1 MAEYRQALQDAD
13 QVLADEGVELGAD
26 TWQEMALEWFTSDER
41 ELENLAGY
49 MAAHE
54 GRLGPRWA
62 RELLRLGLFAHE
74 EYHEAS
80 LTHYQRVM
88 ARYPRCAVVEL
99 WVATVMAYH
108 STDWWRT
115 RSMLLYTV
123 EQFPDHARPRYELG
137 FQHHLLGDFAG
148 AVAWFDEA
156 AARLVEDEVDLGAQ
170 VYLNR
175 AIAHIS
181 NGGDRKTAIAGIK
194 EALRL
199 KPDYVKAQEAL
210 HKLGGKVRW
219 TPWLTTPW

>member
-1 MAEYRQALQDAD
+1 MAEYRQALREAD
-13 QVLADEGVELGAD
+13 QVLAEDGVELGAG
-26 TWQEMALEWFTSDER
+26 TWQEMVLEWFTSDER
-41 ELENLAGY
+41 EQENLTGY

-62 RELLRLGLFAHE
+62 RELLRLGIFLDE

-80 LTHYQRVM
+80 LTHYDRVL
-88 ARYPRCAVVEL
+88 ARYPRCEVVEL
-99 WVATVMAYH
+99 WMATVMVRH

-115 RSMLLYTV
+115 RSMLLYAV
-123 EQFPDHARPRYELG
+123 EQLPDHARPRYELG

-156 AARLVEDEVDLGAQ
+156 VARLVEYEVDLGAQ

-175 AIAHIS
+175 AVNHLAH
-181 NGGDRKTAIAGIK
+181 GGDRKTAVAGIK

-199 KPDYVKAQEAL
+199 KPDHDRAQAAL
-210 HKLGGKVRW
+210 RRLEGKRRW
-219 TPWLTTPW
+219 RPW